1 MLKYALLGFLR
12 YSSMTGYE
20 LKQSMDHSTSNFW
33 HAELSQIYVTL
44 KKMEENGLVSS
55 VAEEQ
60 ESRPDR
66 RDRRVYSITE
76 AGANDLD
83 RWLRTPDVEIY
94 PSKEPFLLKLFF
106 SAKVEKEFL
115 LTQLRIQ
122 RDLHQS
128 LVDEYKTETTD
139 IIAKTVEQAPHLKMD
154 ALLWEAT
161 RRAGEIIDQAIVHW
175 LEETIEMVEQN
186 F

>member
-1 MLKYALLGFLR
+1 MLKYVLLGFLT
-12 YSSMTGYE
+12 YQPMTGYE
-20 LKQSMDHSTSNFW
+20 MKQSMDHSTSNFW
-33 HAELSQIYVTL
+33 HAELSQIYTTL
-44 KKMEENGLVSS
+44 KKLEEKGLISS
-55 VAEEQ
+55 VSVEQ
-60 ESRPDR
+60 ESRP
-66 RDRRVYSITE
+66 DRRVYSITE
-76 AGANDLD
+76 AGANDLAH
-83 RWLRTPDVEIY
+83 WLRTPDVEIY

-122 RDLHQS
+122 RDLHLA

-139 IIAKTVEQAPHLKMD
+139 IITKTVEQAPQLKMD

-161 RRAGEIIDQAIVHW
+161 RRAGEIIDEAIVRW
-175 LEETIEMVEQN
+175 LEETIEMVDQN